1 MAQTPRVQDFLVNF
15 LTETLSKKTG
25 AEIRIGKA
33 SYTIF
38 NKIVLNDVLFE
49 DHNGDTLLA
58 VRKLDLRLREFNP
71 SGKVFRF
78 GRAELY
84 EPDFRMITDTSGVMN
99 LSRYID
105 AIKSNKAGDTT
116 KSVEISF
123 SDIEIFN
130 GSFTL
135 LNRDDTIGTRHG
147 YVNFKDLR
155 VSSIKTKVR
164 DLSIVSDSVSMD
176 IRNMAFTESGG
187 FNCRSLNMST
197 TVIGKQSCV
206 QTG

>member
-1 MAQTPRVQDFLVNF
+1 MAKIIKKIVRILLISITVVIMIPAISFLLAQTPRVQDFFVSF

-49 DHNGDTLLA
+49 DHNGDTILA

-84 EPDFRMITDTSGVMN
+84 EPDFRMITDT
-99 LSRYID
+99 
-105 AIKSNKAGDTT
+105 DT
-116 KSVEISF
+116 SQGISLH
-123 SDIEIFN
+123 
-130 GSFTL
+130 L
-135 LNRDDTIGTRHG
+135 L
-147 YVNFKDLR
+147 
-155 VSSIKTKVR
+155 
-164 DLSIVSDSVSMD
+164 
-176 IRNMAFTESGG
+176 
-187 FNCRSLNMST
+187 
-197 TVIGKQSCV
+197 
-206 QTG
+206 